1 MARKAGL
8 FGTNEDEAALIDQFA
23 ESWLEIVTK
32 GRPVRLL
39 KEANSENH
47 EEELSKYLETTVK
60 PILAKH
66 EVALAKNGTGYYVG
80 DKVIHF
86 FRSFWTLS
94 FPIYIDAS
102 CLYKLSLADVQARI
116 AISHINSVQMIVE
129 QSYPHIWK
137 LYQNV
142 SSLDA
147 VKIEATRFPPRK

>member
-1 MARKAGL
+1 LARKAGL

-86 FRSFWTLS
+86 FRSF
-94 FPIYIDAS
+94 
-102 CLYKLSLADVQARI
+102 
-116 AISHINSVQMIVE
+116 
-129 QSYPHIWK
+129 
-137 LYQNV
+137 
-142 SSLDA
+142 
-147 VKIEATRFPPRK
+147 

>member
-1 MARKAGL
+1 
-8 FGTNEDEAALIDQFA
+8 
-23 ESWLEIVTK
+23 
-32 GRPVRLL
+32 
-39 KEANSENH
+39 
-47 EEELSKYLETTVK
+47 
-60 PILAKH
+60 
-66 EVALAKNGTGYYVG
+66 VALAKNGTGYYVG